1 MVLKKK
7 KKSKDIVTK
16 FVGCL
21 TKKGKRGISQ
31 KIFSKTINI
40 VCKSLKMKS
49 GYLMKNII
57 RNLGVVVELRKVKI
71 RRNNY
76 LVPIPVNSA
85 RRNYITIKRIL
96 NAIKKN
102 PLKTSLSYKLSKEFI
117 TIVRKKDSL
126 SLNEK
131 TEMLKEA
138 YKNKSNMHFRW

>member
-1 MVLKKK
+1 MVLKK
-7 KKSKDIVTK
+7 KKSKDIATK

-31 KIFSKTINI
+31 KIFSTAVIS

-49 GYLMKNII
+49 GYLMRSVV

-71 RRNNY
+71 RRNSY

-85 RRNYITIKRIL
+85 RRNYITIKRVL
-96 NAIKKN
+96 SATTKN
-102 PLKTSLSYKLSKEFI
+102 LLKTSLSYKLSKELI
-117 TIVRKKDSL
+117 TVVTKKDSL

-131 TEMLKEA
+131 SRMLKEA

>member
-7 KKSKDIVTK
+7 KNRDIATK

-31 KIFSKTINI
+31 KIFSKAVNS
-40 VCKSLKMKS
+40 VCKSLKIKS
-49 GYLMKNII
+49 GRLMKNIV

-71 RRNNY
+71 RRNNF

-85 RRNYITIKRIL
+85 RRNYITIKRVL
-96 NAIKKN
+96 NATNKN
-102 PLKTSLSYKLSKEFI
+102 LLKTSLFYKLSKEFASVVI
-117 TIVRKKDSL
+117 KKDSL

-131 TEMLKEA
+131 TQMLKEA
-138 YKNKSNMHFRW
+138 YKNKSNMHYRW